1 MWKFQSFWNLVPGDR
16 KKIQAGIIILIN
28 TVIKYPPDTILSV
41 ISRHVFLLHYEYIE
55 RTEYFIKEI
64 CQMNEKIGPYIFARN
79 WVVLSLCVFVFISC
93 FIFRSPCDFVPMQNC
108 TKLFVQMEKLSARN
122 FDISVS
128 ILFKRNYSMKNWSKP
143 IIRQYSLHAQICTR
157 LSGV

>member
-1 MWKFQSFWNLVPGDR
+1 MWKFQSFWNLVPGDK

-79 WVVLSLCVFVFISC
+79 WVVLSLRVCVYLLLYIPISLRLC
-93 FIFRSPCDFVPMQNC
+93 PNAKLYEIIRPNGKTFGKKFWYFSFDSVQ
-108 TKLFVQMEKLSARN
+108 TKLFDEKLVQA
-122 FDISVS
+122 
-128 ILFKRNYSMKNWSKP
+128 NY
-143 IIRQYSLHAQICTR
+143 RQYSLHAQICAR

>member
-64 CQMNEKIGPYIFARN
+64 CQMNEKIGPYIFAQN
-79 WVVLSLCVFVFISC
+79 WVMLSVCVYLLLYIPISLRLCNVKLYEIIRPNGKTFGKKFWYFSFDSV
-93 FIFRSPCDFVPMQNC
+93 Q
-108 TKLFVQMEKLSARN
+108 TKLFDEKLVQA
-122 FDISVS
+122 
-128 ILFKRNYSMKNWSKP
+128 NY
-143 IIRQYSLHAQICTR
+143 RQ
-157 LSGV
+157 

>member
-1 MWKFQSFWNLVPGDR
+1 MPGDR

-79 WVVLSLCVFVFISC
+79 WVMLSVCVYLLLYIPISLRLCNV
-93 FIFRSPCDFVPMQNC
+93 
-108 TKLFVQMEKLSARN
+108 KLYE
-122 FDISVS
+122 
-128 ILFKRNYSMKNWSKP
+128 
-143 IIRQYSLHAQICTR
+143 IIRPNGKTF
-157 LSGV
+157 GKKF

>member
-55 RTEYFIKEI
+55 RTEYFKRDLP
-64 CQMNEKIGPYIFARN
+64 NEWEDRAIHFCSELG
-79 WVVLSLCVFVFISC
+79 LCSLFVFISC

-108 TKLFVQMEKLSARN
+108 TKLFVQMEKLWARN
-122 FDISVS
+122 SDISVS

-143 IIRQYSLHAQICTR
+143 ITGNIACMHKYALD
-157 LSGV
+157 

>member
-55 RTEYFIKEI
+55 RTEYFKRDLPNEWEDRAVHFCSELGCALSACLCLSLALYSDLLATLSQCKIVRNYSSKWKNFGQEI
-64 CQMNEKIGPYIFARN
+64 LIFQFRFCSNEIIRWKIGPSQLPAI
-79 WVVLSLCVFVFISC
+79 
-93 FIFRSPCDFVPMQNC
+93 
-108 TKLFVQMEKLSARN
+108 
-122 FDISVS
+122 
-128 ILFKRNYSMKNWSKP
+128 
-143 IIRQYSLHAQICTR
+143 
-157 LSGV
+157 